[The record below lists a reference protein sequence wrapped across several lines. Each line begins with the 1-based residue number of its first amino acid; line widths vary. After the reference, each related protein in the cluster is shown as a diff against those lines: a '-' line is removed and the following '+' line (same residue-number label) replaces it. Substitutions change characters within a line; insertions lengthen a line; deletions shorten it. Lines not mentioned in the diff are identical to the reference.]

1 MCRIVDRFRHTQREG
16 ESGMVITGV
25 KIKLLPGGNENLLA
39 IASILL
45 DDAMVIKDIK
55 VIRTNEKT
63 FIAMPS
69 RKATERCK
77 KCRGKNNA
85 DSKFCNKC
93 GARQTPVDM
102 PSGKL
107 HSDVVHPITIDFRK
121 HLEDTILEAYA
132 AELESSKLPG
142 YRPALESGFDDAVV
156 TNNNAGFRSV
166 Q

>member
-1 MCRIVDRFRHTQREG
+1 
-16 ESGMVITGV
+16 MVITGV

-45 DDAMVIKDIK
+45 DDSMVVKDIK

-77 KCRGKNNA
+77 KCRGKNTSDA
-85 DSKFCNKC
+85 KFCNKC
-93 GARQTPVDM
+93 GGRLTPVDV

-107 HSDVVHPITIDFRK
+107 HSDVVHPITADFRK
-121 HLEDTILEAYA
+121 HLEETILEAYS
-132 AELESSKLPG
+132 AEVESSKLPG
-142 YRPALESGFDDAVV
+142 YRPAVDSGFDDAVPTAHGSGQNTRV
-156 TNNNAGFRSV
+156 E
-166 Q
+166 